1 MSARASETDAPR
13 SHLVFGVWG
22 RGGRE
27 EGLEMIMIMIDVAH
41 GPKWVFAAAHGTF
54 PGVTLKWRS
63 HSESTAGDKRMEIK
77 R

>member
-1 MSARASETDAPR
+1 M
-13 SHLVFGVWG
+13 
-22 RGGRE
+22 
-27 EGLEMIMIMIDVAH
+27 EMIMIMIDVAH